1 MTQTHRPASL
11 YATGTVAVPGR
22 QPMAARPDRV
32 PVSPLPN
39 PRRFEARAL
48 DAGGAV
54 VRVARAL
61 PAFALLADAFSAFT
75 RGSLVTSVT
84 GPVAIEDLVPGDRI
98 HTSAHGPMPV
108 LWVGAT
114 TVPPLDAQTPVFRIA
129 ADSFGPDR
137 PMPDLLVGPS
147 ARLLRPVRS
156 APGGRAFVPVAD
168 FEDGES
174 VFRLQVTA
182 PTELYHI
189 AFETQVTLRVNG
201 VEVES
206 FHPGPGLTG
215 RESPD
220 LIALLLSF
228 FPGMDD
234 IGDFGRLAHP
244 RLNAGEFDPSRAA

>member
-11 YATGTVAVPGR
+11 YATGTPAVPGR
-22 QPMAARPDRV
+22 TSLASRPDRV
-32 PVSPLPN
+32 PAPSLPN

-48 DAGGAV
+48 DVEGGL

-61 PAFALLADAFSAFT
+61 PAFALLVDAFSAFT
-75 RGSLVTSVT
+75 RGSLVATAS
-84 GPVAIEDLVPGDRI
+84 GPVAIEDLAPGDLVQ
-98 HTSAHGPMPV
+98 TAAHGAVPV

-114 TVPPLDAQTPVFRIA
+114 TVPPLNAQTPLFRIA

-147 ARLLRPVRS
+147 ARLLHPVRS
-156 APGGRAFVPVAD
+156 APGGCAFVPIAD

-174 VFRLQVTA
+174 VFRLQITA

-244 RLNAGEFDPSRAA
+244 RLNTGEFDPSRAA